1 MNYII
6 IFFQVFSGIVAI
18 ISIVRYYVDA
28 IDNGVDNEYG
38 NNALISVFIFFLLSK
53 GITNDSYFENLLIQ
67 T

>member
-6 IFFQVFSGIVAI
+6 MFFQVFSGIAATV
-18 ISIVRYYVDA
+18 SVVRYYVDA

-38 NNALISVFIFFLLSK
+38 NN
-53 GITNDSYFENLLIQ
+53 LLIQ